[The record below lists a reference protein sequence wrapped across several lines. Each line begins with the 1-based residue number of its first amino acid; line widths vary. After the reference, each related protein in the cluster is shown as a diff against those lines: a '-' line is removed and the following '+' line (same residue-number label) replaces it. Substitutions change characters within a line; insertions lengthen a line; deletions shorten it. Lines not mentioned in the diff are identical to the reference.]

1 MGCLHSLQII
11 IANRLEKSKKAFRA
25 SKFWGLPFVHLRFI
39 SVGFREKGTGTI
51 IRVTGWRLQV
61 AGYEMQVAGYGLRV
75 RGGEVLLCCG

>member
-1 MGCLHSLQII
+1 MNSRRVRDCKGFGG
-11 IANRLEKSKKAFRA
+11 R
-25 SKFWGLPFVHLRFI
+25 LPFVHLRFI
-39 SVGFREKGTGTI
+39 SIGFREKGTGTI